1 MLATLTLKQKI
12 LATVTLAVVV
22 SCLLVGYFSQRSA
35 QQLIENRMFEQE
47 LPNLTQRISKEIEQD
62 LHGIAQAARQ
72 LATDH
77 FILDWVDRGM
87 PKEQEPI
94 LINQLKDVANQYGLV
109 TASFA
114 DRQSAA
120 YYNQDGFL
128 RNLTPTQDAWFYDY
142 TKSQKEMTLSIFRES
157 NGEVK
162 LFVNFQQ
169 LNGRG
174 LAGFAKSLDTMG
186 TMVSNFRLEESGIVF
201 MVDGSGKV
209 KLHPEANR
217 IERDTLGGIASGDTG
232 SLLAKRPFAVINA
245 EVNGEPMVL
254 ASSYI
259 PLLDWYLVAQVPEA
273 EIYAELDQ
281 TRNEILMISLVIA
294 LAMGLMGMLLAG
306 SVSRP
311 LNELARLF
319 KELGS
324 GDGDLTQRLKVE
336 GRDELS
342 QVATGFNNFVAKIH
356 GSIEQVAENS
366 RQLAAT
372 ANEVANKAQ
381 LTQHNCTAQRDRT
394 VQVATAI
401 HEMGATVSE
410 IAGNASLAAEVARQA
425 NDQAD
430 AGAVV
435 VAQARH
441 GIVDLSGEIEQVA
454 GVIESLA
461 SQTDSIGS
469 ILETIRSIS
478 EQTNLLALNA
488 AIEAARAGE
497 QGRGFAVVAA
507 EVRNLAQRSA
517 AAAKEI
523 KTLISD
529 SVDKVETGNTLVAQA
544 GKTMNEIVTAIKR
557 VTDIM
562 AEIAAASAEQS
573 TGIEEVNGAV
583 SQMDEMTQQNAAL
596 VEEAAAAAES
606 LLEQATSMTE
616 AVAIFKFEQAH
627 QRPALSAPL
636 AASKGAIAPAART
649 ARVQRT
655 LPPRPNTNTNNSDE
669 WEQF

>member
-72 LATDH
+72 LATDR

-128 RNLTPTQDAWFYDY
+128 RNLTPAQDGWFYDY

-174 LAGFAKSLDTMG
+174 LAGFAKSLDSMV
-186 TMVSNFRLEESGIVF
+186 TMVANFRLEESGIVF

-217 IERDTLGGIASGDTG
+217 IERDTLGSIASGDTG
-232 SLLAKRPFAVINA
+232 SLLAKRPFTVINA

-259 PLLDWYLVAQVPEA
+259 PLLDWYLVAQVPQA

-294 LAMGLMGMLLAG
+294 LAMGLMGVLLAG

-356 GSIEQVAENS
+356 ASIEQVAENS
-366 RQLAAT
+366 RQLADT

-410 IAGNASLAAEVARQA
+410 IAGNASLAADVAKQA

-441 GIVDLSGEIEQVA
+441 GIVGLSGDIEQVA

-497 QGRGFAVVAA
+497 QGRGFAVVAD
-507 EVRNLAQRSA
+507 EVRNLANRSA
-517 AAAKEI
+517 AS
-523 KTLISD
+523 T
-529 SVDKVETGNTLVAQA
+529 
-544 GKTMNEIVTAIKR
+544 
-557 VTDIM
+557 
-562 AEIAAASAEQS
+562 AEIQGMINRLQEQS
-573 TGIEEVNGAV
+573 ARAV
-583 SQMDEMTQQNAAL
+583 SAMAQGRNQSLEVVSQADAANAAL
-596 VEEAAAAAES
+596 GQITAHITQINDMNIQVATATEEQSSVVGEINRNVEDINQLTMETAD
-606 LLEQATSMTE
+606 
-616 AVAIFKFEQAH
+616 IAH
-627 QRPALSAPL
+627 QLTESSRSLQQLSGQL
-636 AASKGAIAPAART
+636 DKLVGNFR
-649 ARVQRT
+649 
-655 LPPRPNTNTNNSDE
+655 L
-669 WEQF
+669 

>member
-72 LATDH
+72 LATDR

-128 RNLTPTQDAWFYDY
+128 RNLTPAQDAWFYDY

-174 LAGFAKSLDTMG
+174 LAGFAKSLDTMV

-209 KLHPEANR
+209 KLHPESNR

-497 QGRGFAVVAA
+497 QGRGFAVVAD
-507 EVRNLAQRSA
+507 EVRNLANRSA
-517 AAAKEI
+517 AS
-523 KTLISD
+523 T
-529 SVDKVETGNTLVAQA
+529 
-544 GKTMNEIVTAIKR
+544 
-557 VTDIM
+557 
-562 AEIAAASAEQS
+562 AEIQGMINRLQEQS
-573 TGIEEVNGAV
+573 ARAV
-583 SQMDEMTQQNAAL
+583 SAMAQGRNQSLEVVSQADEANAAL
-596 VEEAAAAAES
+596 GQITAHITQINDMNIQVATATEEQSSVVGEINRNVEDINQLTMETAD
-606 LLEQATSMTE
+606 
-616 AVAIFKFEQAH
+616 IAH
-627 QRPALSAPL
+627 QLTESSRSLQQLSGQL
-636 AASKGAIAPAART
+636 DKLVGNFR
-649 ARVQRT
+649 
-655 LPPRPNTNTNNSDE
+655 L
-669 WEQF
+669 

>member
-1 MLATLTLKQKI
+1 MFASLTLKQKI
-12 LATVTLAVVV
+12 LATVILAVAL

-35 QQLIENRMFEQE
+35 QQLIETRMFEQE
-47 LPNLTQRISKEIEQD
+47 LPNLTQRIGKEIEKD
-62 LHGIAQAARQ
+62 LTSVASAARQ
-72 LATDH
+72 LANDR
-77 FILDWVDRGM
+77 FVLDWVARGM
-87 PKEQEPI
+87 PKEQESI
-94 LINQLKDVANQYGLV
+94 LIDQLKDMTSQYGLV

-128 RNLTPTQDAWFYDY
+128 RILNHEQDNWFYDY
-142 TKSQKEMTLSIFRES
+142 TKSGQDLMLSIFRES

-169 LNGRG
+169 LDGRG
-174 LAGFAKSLDTMG
+174 LAGLAKSLDS
-186 TMVSNFRLEESGIVF
+186 MVSMLANFRIGDSGFVF
-201 MVDGSGKV
+201 MTDGSGKV
-209 KLHPEANR
+209 KLHPDAAR
-217 IERDTLGGIASGDTG
+217 IDRD
-232 SLLAKRPFAVINA
+232 SLSQLAGPGAGALMTKQPFAATHA
-245 EVNGEPMVL
+245 EIDGQPVVL
-254 ASSYI
+254 ATSYI

-273 EIYAELDQ
+273 EIYAELDKA
-281 TRNEILMISLVIA
+281 RLHIVLVSLLIA
-294 LAMGLMGMLLAG
+294 VGMGLLGVLLAG

-319 KELGS
+319 RELGS

-356 GSIEQVAENS
+356 GSIEQVASNS

-372 ANEVANKAQ
+372 ANEVAAKAQ

-410 IAGNASLAAEVARQA
+410 IAGNASLAADVARQA

-441 GIVDLSGEIEQVA
+441 GIVGLSGEIEQVA

-469 ILETIRSIS
+469 ILDTIRSIS

-497 QGRGFAVVAA
+497 QGRGFAVVAD
-507 EVRNLAQRSA
+507 EVRNLASRSA
-517 AAAKEI
+517 ASTAEIQGMINRLQEQSARAVSAMAQGRNQSLEVVTQADAANGALGQI
-523 KTLISD
+523 TAHITQISD
-529 SVDKVETGNTLVAQA
+529 MNIQVA
-544 GKTMNEIVTAIKR
+544 TA
-557 VTDIM
+557 T
-562 AEIAAASAEQS
+562 EEQS
-573 TGIEEVNGAV
+573 SVVGEINR
-583 SQMDEMTQQNAAL
+583 N
-596 VEEAAAAAES
+596 VEDINQLTMETAD
-606 LLEQATSMTE
+606 
-616 AVAIFKFEQAH
+616 IAH
-627 QRPALSAPL
+627 QLTESSRSLQQLSGEL
-636 AASKGAIAPAART
+636 DKLVGNFR
-649 ARVQRT
+649 
-655 LPPRPNTNTNNSDE
+655 L
-669 WEQF
+669 

>member
-72 LATDH
+72 LATDR

-87 PKEQEPI
+87 PKDQEPI

-114 DRQSAA
+114 DRQTAA

-128 RNLTPTQDAWFYDY
+128 RNLTPTQDAWFYHY

-174 LAGFAKSLDTMG
+174 LAGFAKSLDTMV
-186 TMVSNFRLEESGIVF
+186 TMVANFRLEESGIVF

-259 PLLDWYLVAQVPEA
+259 PLLDWYLVAQVPQA

-366 RQLAAT
+366 RQLADT

-441 GIVDLSGEIEQVA
+441 GIVGLSGEIEQVA

-497 QGRGFAVVAA
+497 QGRGFAVVAD
-507 EVRNLAQRSA
+507 EVRNLANRSA
-517 AAAKEI
+517 AS
-523 KTLISD
+523 T
-529 SVDKVETGNTLVAQA
+529 
-544 GKTMNEIVTAIKR
+544 
-557 VTDIM
+557 
-562 AEIAAASAEQS
+562 AEIQGMINRLQEQS
-573 TGIEEVNGAV
+573 ARAV
-583 SQMDEMTQQNAAL
+583 SAMAQGRNQSLEVVNQADEANAAL
-596 VEEAAAAAES
+596 GQITAHITQINDMNIQVATATEEQSSVVGEINRNVEDINQLTMETAD
-606 LLEQATSMTE
+606 
-616 AVAIFKFEQAH
+616 IAH
-627 QRPALSAPL
+627 QLTESSRSLQQLSGQL
-636 AASKGAIAPAART
+636 DKLVGNFR
-649 ARVQRT
+649 
-655 LPPRPNTNTNNSDE
+655 L
-669 WEQF
+669 

>member
-22 SCLLVGYFSQRSA
+22 SCLLVGFFSQRSA
-35 QQLIENRMFEQE
+35 QQLVENRVFAQE

-72 LATDH
+72 LATDR

-128 RNLTPTQDAWFYDY
+128 RNLTPAQDAWFYDY

-174 LAGFAKSLDTMG
+174 LAGFAKSLDTMV
-186 TMVSNFRLEESGIVF
+186 TMVANFRLEESGIVF

-217 IERDTLGGIASGDTG
+217 IERDTLDTIASGDSG
-232 SLLAKRPFAVINA
+232 RLLAKQPFAVINTR
-245 EVNGEPMVL
+245 VNGEPMVL

-259 PLLDWYLVAQVPEA
+259 PMLDWYLVAQVPEA
-273 EIYAELDQ
+273 EIYAALAQ
-281 TRNEILMISLVIA
+281 ARNEILMISLIIA
-294 LAMGLMGMLLAG
+294 LAMGLVGMLLAG

-319 KELGS
+319 KALGS

-401 HEMGATVSE
+401 HQMGATVTE

-430 AGAVV
+430 TGADV

-441 GIVDLSGEIEQVA
+441 GIVGLSDEIAEVA

-461 SQTDSIGS
+461 NQTDSIGS

-497 QGRGFAVVAA
+497 QGRGFAVVAD
-507 EVRNLAQRSA
+507 EVRNLANRSA
-517 AAAKEI
+517 AS
-523 KTLISD
+523 T
-529 SVDKVETGNTLVAQA
+529 
-544 GKTMNEIVTAIKR
+544 
-557 VTDIM
+557 
-562 AEIAAASAEQS
+562 AEIQGMINRLQEQS
-573 TGIEEVNGAV
+573 ARAV
-583 SQMDEMTQQNAAL
+583 SAMAQGRNQSLEVVSQADEANVALGQIAAHITQINDMNIQVATATEEQSSVVGELNRN
-596 VEEAAAAAES
+596 VEDINQLTMETAD
-606 LLEQATSMTE
+606 
-616 AVAIFKFEQAH
+616 IAH
-627 QRPALSAPL
+627 QLTDASRSLQQLSGEL
-636 AASKGAIAPAART
+636 DKLVGNFR
-649 ARVQRT
+649 
-655 LPPRPNTNTNNSDE
+655 L
-669 WEQF
+669 

>member
-1 MLATLTLKQKI
+1 MFASLTLKQKI
-12 LATVTLAVVV
+12 LATVILAVAL

-35 QQLIENRMFEQE
+35 QQLIETRMFEQE
-47 LPNLTQRISKEIEQD
+47 LPNLTQRIGKEIEKD
-62 LHGIAQAARQ
+62 LTSVASAARQ
-72 LATDH
+72 LANDR
-77 FILDWVDRGM
+77 FVLDWVARGM
-87 PKEQEPI
+87 PKEQESI
-94 LINQLKDVANQYGLV
+94 LIDQLKDMTSQYGLV

-128 RNLTPTQDAWFYDY
+128 RILNHEQDNWFYDY
-142 TKSQKEMTLSIFRES
+142 TKSGQDLMLSIFRES

-169 LNGRG
+169 LDGRG
-174 LAGFAKSLDTMG
+174 LAGLAKSLDS
-186 TMVSNFRLEESGIVF
+186 MVSMLANFRIGDSGFVF
-201 MVDGSGKV
+201 MTDGSGKV
-209 KLHPEANR
+209 KLHPDAAR
-217 IERDTLGGIASGDTG
+217 IDRD
-232 SLLAKRPFAVINA
+232 SLSQLAGPGAGALMTKQAFAATHA
-245 EVNGEPMVL
+245 EIDGQPVVL
-254 ASSYI
+254 ATSYI

-273 EIYAELDQ
+273 EIYAELDKA
-281 TRNEILMISLVIA
+281 RLHIVLVSLLIA
-294 LAMGLMGMLLAG
+294 VGMGLLSVLLAG

-319 KELGS
+319 RELGS

-356 GSIEQVAENS
+356 GSIEQVASNS

-372 ANEVANKAQ
+372 ANEVAAKAQ

-410 IAGNASLAAEVARQA
+410 IAGNASLAADVAKQA
-425 NDQAD
+425 NEQAD
-430 AGAVV
+430 AGAQV

-441 GIVDLSGEIEQVA
+441 GIVGLSGEIEQVA

-469 ILETIRSIS
+469 ILDTIRSIS

-497 QGRGFAVVAA
+497 QGRGFAVVAD
-507 EVRNLAQRSA
+507 EVRNLASRSA
-517 AAAKEI
+517 ASTAEI
-523 KTLISD
+523 QGMINSLQEQSARAVSAMAQGRNQSLRVVTQADEANGALDQITGHITQISD
-529 SVDKVETGNTLVAQA
+529 MNIQVA
-544 GKTMNEIVTAIKR
+544 TA
-557 VTDIM
+557 T
-562 AEIAAASAEQS
+562 EEQS
-573 TGIEEVNGAV
+573 SVVGEINR
-583 SQMDEMTQQNAAL
+583 N
-596 VEEAAAAAES
+596 VEDINQLTMETAD
-606 LLEQATSMTE
+606 
-616 AVAIFKFEQAH
+616 IAH
-627 QRPALSAPL
+627 QLTESSRSLQQLSGEL
-636 AASKGAIAPAART
+636 DKLVGNFR
-649 ARVQRT
+649 
-655 LPPRPNTNTNNSDE
+655 L
-669 WEQF
+669 

>member
-1 MLATLTLKQKI
+1 MFASLTLKQKI
-12 LATVTLAVVV
+12 LATVILAVAL

-35 QQLIENRMFEQE
+35 QQLIETRMFEQE
-47 LPNLTQRISKEIEQD
+47 LPNLTQRIGKEIEKD
-62 LHGIAQAARQ
+62 LTSVASAARQ
-72 LATDH
+72 LANDR
-77 FILDWVDRGM
+77 FVLDWVARGM
-87 PKEQEPI
+87 PKEQESI
-94 LINQLKDVANQYGLV
+94 LIDQLKDMTSQYGLV

-128 RNLTPTQDAWFYDY
+128 RILNHEQDNWFYDY
-142 TKSQKEMTLSIFRES
+142 TKSGQDLMLSIFRES

-169 LNGRG
+169 LDGRG
-174 LAGFAKSLDTMG
+174 LAGLAKSLDS
-186 TMVSNFRLEESGIVF
+186 MVSMLANFRIGDSGFVF
-201 MVDGSGKV
+201 MTDGSGKV
-209 KLHPEANR
+209 KLHPDAAR
-217 IERDTLGGIASGDTG
+217 IDRDSLAQFAGSSAS
-232 SLLAKRPFAVINA
+232 SLLTKQPFAVTHA
-245 EVNGEPMVL
+245 EIDGQPVVL
-254 ASSYI
+254 ATSYI

-273 EIYAELDQ
+273 EIYAELDKA
-281 TRNEILMISLVIA
+281 RLHIVLVSLLIA
-294 LAMGLMGMLLAG
+294 VGMGLLGVLLAG

-319 KELGS
+319 RELGS

-356 GSIEQVAENS
+356 GSIEQVASNS

-372 ANEVANKAQ
+372 ANEVAAKAQ

-410 IAGNASLAAEVARQA
+410 IAGNASLAADVARQA

-430 AGAVV
+430 AGAQV

-441 GIVDLSGEIEQVA
+441 GIVGLSGEIEQVA

-469 ILETIRSIS
+469 ILDTIRSIS

-497 QGRGFAVVAA
+497 QGRGFAVVAD
-507 EVRNLAQRSA
+507 EVRNLASRSA
-517 AAAKEI
+517 ASTAEIQGMINRLQEQSARAVSAMAQGRNQSLEVVTQADAANGALGQI
-523 KTLISD
+523 TAHITQISD
-529 SVDKVETGNTLVAQA
+529 MNIQVA
-544 GKTMNEIVTAIKR
+544 TA
-557 VTDIM
+557 T
-562 AEIAAASAEQS
+562 EEQS
-573 TGIEEVNGAV
+573 SVVGEINR
-583 SQMDEMTQQNAAL
+583 N
-596 VEEAAAAAES
+596 VEDINQLTMETAD
-606 LLEQATSMTE
+606 
-616 AVAIFKFEQAH
+616 IAH
-627 QRPALSAPL
+627 QLTESSRSLQQLSGEL
-636 AASKGAIAPAART
+636 DKLVGNFR
-649 ARVQRT
+649 
-655 LPPRPNTNTNNSDE
+655 L
-669 WEQF
+669 

>member
-1 MLATLTLKQKI
+1 MFASLTLKQKI
-12 LATVTLAVVV
+12 LATVILAVAL

-47 LPNLTQRISKEIEQD
+47 LPNLTQRIGKEIEKD
-62 LHGIAQAARQ
+62 LTSVANAARQ
-72 LATDH
+72 LANDR
-77 FILDWVDRGM
+77 FVLDWVERGM
-87 PKEQEPI
+87 PKEQESI
-94 LINQLKDVANQYGLV
+94 LINQLKDMTNQYGLV

-128 RNLTPTQDAWFYDY
+128 RILNHEQDNWFYDY
-142 TKSQKEMTLSIFRES
+142 TKSRQDLMLSIFRES

-169 LNGRG
+169 LDGRG
-174 LAGFAKSLDTMG
+174 LAGLAKSLDS
-186 TMVSNFRLEESGIVF
+186 MVSMLANFRIGDSGFVF
-201 MVDGSGKV
+201 MTDGSGKV
-209 KLHPEANR
+209 KLHPDAAR
-217 IERDTLGGIASGDTG
+217 IDRDNLTQLASGSSTN
-232 SLLAKRPFAVINA
+232 LLNKQPFAATRA
-245 EVNGEPMVL
+245 EVDGQPVIL

-273 EIYAELDQ
+273 EIYAELD
-281 TRNEILMISLVIA
+281 RARLHMVLVSLAIA
-294 LAMGLMGMLLAG
+294 VGMGLLGVLLAG

-319 KELGS
+319 RELGS
-324 GDGDLTQRLKVE
+324 GDGDLTHRLKVD
-336 GRDELS
+336 GRDELA

-356 GSIEQVAENS
+356 GSIEQVASNS

-372 ANEVANKAQ
+372 ANEVAAKAQ

-410 IAGNASLAAEVARQA
+410 IAGNASLAADVAKQA
-425 NDQAD
+425 NEQAD
-430 AGAVV
+430 AGAQV

-441 GIVDLSGEIEQVA
+441 GIVGLSGEIEQVA

-469 ILETIRSIS
+469 ILDTIRSIS

-497 QGRGFAVVAA
+497 QGRGFAVVAD
-507 EVRNLAQRSA
+507 EVRNLASRSA
-517 AAAKEI
+517 ASTAEI
-523 KTLISD
+523 QGMINSLQEQSARAVSAMAQGRNQSLRVVTQADEANGALDQITGHITQISD
-529 SVDKVETGNTLVAQA
+529 MNIQVA
-544 GKTMNEIVTAIKR
+544 TA
-557 VTDIM
+557 T
-562 AEIAAASAEQS
+562 EEQS
-573 TGIEEVNGAV
+573 SVVGEINR
-583 SQMDEMTQQNAAL
+583 N
-596 VEEAAAAAES
+596 VEDINQLTMETAD
-606 LLEQATSMTE
+606 
-616 AVAIFKFEQAH
+616 IAH
-627 QRPALSAPL
+627 QLTESSRSLQQLSGEL
-636 AASKGAIAPAART
+636 DKLVGNFR
-649 ARVQRT
+649 
-655 LPPRPNTNTNNSDE
+655 L
-669 WEQF
+669 

>member
-72 LATDH
+72 LATDR

-174 LAGFAKSLDTMG
+174 LAGFAKSLDTMV
-186 TMVSNFRLEESGIVF
+186 TMVANFRLEESGIVF

-259 PLLDWYLVAQVPEA
+259 PLLDWYLVAQVPQA

-366 RQLAAT
+366 RQLADT

-441 GIVDLSGEIEQVA
+441 GIVGLSGEIEQVA

-497 QGRGFAVVAA
+497 QGRGFAVVAD
-507 EVRNLAQRSA
+507 EVRNLANRSA
-517 AAAKEI
+517 AS
-523 KTLISD
+523 T
-529 SVDKVETGNTLVAQA
+529 
-544 GKTMNEIVTAIKR
+544 
-557 VTDIM
+557 
-562 AEIAAASAEQS
+562 AEIQGMINRLQEQS
-573 TGIEEVNGAV
+573 ARAV
-583 SQMDEMTQQNAAL
+583 SAMAQGRHQSLEVVNQADEANAAL
-596 VEEAAAAAES
+596 GQITAHITQINDMNIQVATATEEQSSVVGEINRNVEDINQLTMETAD
-606 LLEQATSMTE
+606 
-616 AVAIFKFEQAH
+616 IAH
-627 QRPALSAPL
+627 QLTESSRSLQQLSGQL
-636 AASKGAIAPAART
+636 DKLVGNFR
-649 ARVQRT
+649 
-655 LPPRPNTNTNNSDE
+655 L
-669 WEQF
+669 

>member
-1 MLATLTLKQKI
+1 MFASLTLKQKI
-12 LATVTLAVVV
+12 LATVILAVAL

-35 QQLIENRMFEQE
+35 QQLIETRMFEQE
-47 LPNLTQRISKEIEQD
+47 LPNLTQRIGKEIEKD
-62 LHGIAQAARQ
+62 LTSVASAARQ
-72 LATDH
+72 LANDR
-77 FILDWVDRGM
+77 FVLDWVARGM
-87 PKEQEPI
+87 PKEQESI
-94 LINQLKDVANQYGLV
+94 LIDQLKDMTSQYGLV

-128 RNLTPTQDAWFYDY
+128 RILNHEQDNWFYDY
-142 TKSQKEMTLSIFRES
+142 TKNGQDLMLSIFRES

-169 LNGRG
+169 LDGRG
-174 LAGFAKSLDTMG
+174 LAGLAKSLDS
-186 TMVSNFRLEESGIVF
+186 MVSMLANFRIGDSGFVF
-201 MVDGSGKV
+201 MTDGSGKV
-209 KLHPEANR
+209 KLHPDAAR
-217 IERDTLGGIASGDTG
+217 IDRD
-232 SLLAKRPFAVINA
+232 SLSQLAGPGAGALMTKQAFAATHA
-245 EVNGEPMVL
+245 EIDGQPVVL
-254 ASSYI
+254 ATSYI

-273 EIYAELDQ
+273 EIYAELDKA
-281 TRNEILMISLVIA
+281 RLHIVLVSLLIA
-294 LAMGLMGMLLAG
+294 VGMGLLGVLLAG

-319 KELGS
+319 RELGS

-356 GSIEQVAENS
+356 GSIEQVASNS

-372 ANEVANKAQ
+372 ANEVAAKAQ

-410 IAGNASLAAEVARQA
+410 IAGNASLAADVARQA

-430 AGAVV
+430 AGAQV

-441 GIVDLSGEIEQVA
+441 GIVGLSGEIEQVA

-469 ILETIRSIS
+469 ILDTIRSIS

-497 QGRGFAVVAA
+497 QGRGFAVVAD
-507 EVRNLAQRSA
+507 EVRNLASRSA
-517 AAAKEI
+517 ASTAEIQGMINRLQEQSARAVSAMAQGRNQSLEVVTQADAADGALGQI
-523 KTLISD
+523 TAHITQISD
-529 SVDKVETGNTLVAQA
+529 MNIQVA
-544 GKTMNEIVTAIKR
+544 TA
-557 VTDIM
+557 T
-562 AEIAAASAEQS
+562 EEQS
-573 TGIEEVNGAV
+573 SVVGEINR
-583 SQMDEMTQQNAAL
+583 N
-596 VEEAAAAAES
+596 VEDINQLTMETAD
-606 LLEQATSMTE
+606 
-616 AVAIFKFEQAH
+616 IAH
-627 QRPALSAPL
+627 QLTESSRSLQQLSGEL
-636 AASKGAIAPAART
+636 DKLVGNFR
-649 ARVQRT
+649 
-655 LPPRPNTNTNNSDE
+655 L
-669 WEQF
+669 

>member
-72 LATDH
+72 LATDR
-77 FILDWVDRGM
+77 FILDWVERGM

-174 LAGFAKSLDTMG
+174 LAGFAKSLDTMV

-217 IERDTLGGIASGDTG
+217 IERDTLGNIANGDTG

-497 QGRGFAVVAA
+497 QGRGFAVVAD
-507 EVRNLAQRSA
+507 EVRNLANRSA
-517 AAAKEI
+517 AS
-523 KTLISD
+523 T
-529 SVDKVETGNTLVAQA
+529 
-544 GKTMNEIVTAIKR
+544 
-557 VTDIM
+557 
-562 AEIAAASAEQS
+562 AEIQGMINRLQEQS
-573 TGIEEVNGAV
+573 ARAV
-583 SQMDEMTQQNAAL
+583 SAMAQGRNQSLEVVSQADEANAAL
-596 VEEAAAAAES
+596 GQITAHITQINDMNIQVATATEEQSSVVGEINRNVEDINQLTMETAD
-606 LLEQATSMTE
+606 
-616 AVAIFKFEQAH
+616 IAH
-627 QRPALSAPL
+627 QLTESSRSLQQLSGQL
-636 AASKGAIAPAART
+636 DKLVGNFR
-649 ARVQRT
+649 
-655 LPPRPNTNTNNSDE
+655 L
-669 WEQF
+669 

>member
-72 LATDH
+72 LATDR

-114 DRQSAA
+114 DRQTAA

-128 RNLTPTQDAWFYDY
+128 RNLTPAQDAWFYDY

-174 LAGFAKSLDTMG
+174 LAGFAKSLDTMV

-294 LAMGLMGMLLAG
+294 IAMGLMGMLLAG

-497 QGRGFAVVAA
+497 QGRGFAVVAD
-507 EVRNLAQRSA
+507 EVRNLANRSA
-517 AAAKEI
+517 AS
-523 KTLISD
+523 T
-529 SVDKVETGNTLVAQA
+529 
-544 GKTMNEIVTAIKR
+544 
-557 VTDIM
+557 
-562 AEIAAASAEQS
+562 AEIQGMINRLQEQS
-573 TGIEEVNGAV
+573 ARAV
-583 SQMDEMTQQNAAL
+583 SAMAQGRNQSLEVVSQADEANAAL
-596 VEEAAAAAES
+596 GQITAHITQINDMNIQVATATEEQSSVVGEINRNVEDINQLTMETAD
-606 LLEQATSMTE
+606 
-616 AVAIFKFEQAH
+616 IAH
-627 QRPALSAPL
+627 QLTESSRSLQQLSGQL
-636 AASKGAIAPAART
+636 DKLVGNFR
-649 ARVQRT
+649 
-655 LPPRPNTNTNNSDE
+655 L
-669 WEQF
+669 

>member
-62 LHGIAQAARQ
+62 LHGIAQAAHQ
-72 LATDH
+72 LATDR

-128 RNLTPTQDAWFYDY
+128 RNLTPAQDAWFYDY

-174 LAGFAKSLDTMG
+174 LAGFAKSLDTMV

-497 QGRGFAVVAA
+497 QGRGFAVVAD
-507 EVRNLAQRSA
+507 EVRNLANRSA
-517 AAAKEI
+517 AS
-523 KTLISD
+523 T
-529 SVDKVETGNTLVAQA
+529 
-544 GKTMNEIVTAIKR
+544 
-557 VTDIM
+557 
-562 AEIAAASAEQS
+562 AEIQGMINRLQEQS
-573 TGIEEVNGAV
+573 ARAV
-583 SQMDEMTQQNAAL
+583 SAMAQGRNQSLEVVSQADEANAAL
-596 VEEAAAAAES
+596 GQITAHITQINDMNIQVATATEEQSSVVGEINRNVEDINQLTMETAD
-606 LLEQATSMTE
+606 
-616 AVAIFKFEQAH
+616 IAH
-627 QRPALSAPL
+627 QLTESSRSLQQLSGQL
-636 AASKGAIAPAART
+636 DKLVGNFR
-649 ARVQRT
+649 
-655 LPPRPNTNTNNSDE
+655 L
-669 WEQF
+669 

>member
-72 LATDH
+72 LATDR

-174 LAGFAKSLDTMG
+174 LAGFAKSLDTMV
-186 TMVSNFRLEESGIVF
+186 TMVANFRLEESGIVF

-259 PLLDWYLVAQVPEA
+259 PLLDWYLVAQVPQA

-294 LAMGLMGMLLAG
+294 LAMGLIGMLLAG

-366 RQLAAT
+366 RQLADT

-441 GIVDLSGEIEQVA
+441 GIVGLSGEIEQVA

-497 QGRGFAVVAA
+497 QGRGFAVVAD
-507 EVRNLAQRSA
+507 EVRNLANRSA
-517 AAAKEI
+517 AS
-523 KTLISD
+523 T
-529 SVDKVETGNTLVAQA
+529 
-544 GKTMNEIVTAIKR
+544 
-557 VTDIM
+557 
-562 AEIAAASAEQS
+562 AEIQGMINRLQEQS
-573 TGIEEVNGAV
+573 ARAV
-583 SQMDEMTQQNAAL
+583 SAMAQGRNQSLEVVSQADEANAAL
-596 VEEAAAAAES
+596 GQITAHITQINDMNIQVATATEEQSSVVGEINRNVEDINQLTMETAD
-606 LLEQATSMTE
+606 
-616 AVAIFKFEQAH
+616 IAH
-627 QRPALSAPL
+627 QLTESSRSLQQLSGQL
-636 AASKGAIAPAART
+636 DKLVGNFR
-649 ARVQRT
+649 
-655 LPPRPNTNTNNSDE
+655 L
-669 WEQF
+669 

>member
-1 MLATLTLKQKI
+1 MFASLTLKQKI
-12 LATVTLAVVV
+12 LATVILAVAL

-47 LPNLTQRISKEIEQD
+47 LPNLTQRIGKEIEKD
-62 LHGIAQAARQ
+62 LTSVANAARQ
-72 LATDH
+72 LANDR
-77 FILDWVDRGM
+77 FVLDWVERGM
-87 PKEQEPI
+87 PKEQESI
-94 LINQLKDVANQYGLV
+94 LINQLKDMTSQYGLV

-128 RNLTPTQDAWFYDY
+128 RILNHEQDNWFYDY
-142 TKSQKEMTLSIFRES
+142 TKSRQDLMLSIFRES

-169 LNGRG
+169 LDGRG
-174 LAGFAKSLDTMG
+174 LAGLAKSLDS
-186 TMVSNFRLEESGIVF
+186 MVSMLANFRIGDSGFVF
-201 MVDGSGKV
+201 MTDGSGKV
-209 KLHPEANR
+209 KLHPDAAR
-217 IERDTLGGIASGDTG
+217 IDRDNLTQLASGSSTN
-232 SLLAKRPFAVINA
+232 LLNKQPFAATRA
-245 EVNGEPMVL
+245 EVDGQPVIL

-273 EIYAELDQ
+273 EIYAELD
-281 TRNEILMISLVIA
+281 RARLHMVLVSLAIA
-294 LAMGLMGMLLAG
+294 VGMGLLGVLLAG

-319 KELGS
+319 RELGS
-324 GDGDLTQRLKVE
+324 GDGDLTHRLKVD
-336 GRDELS
+336 GRDELA

-356 GSIEQVAENS
+356 GSIEQVASNS

-372 ANEVANKAQ
+372 ANEVAAKAQ

-410 IAGNASLAAEVARQA
+410 IAGNASLAADVAKQA
-425 NDQAD
+425 NEQAD
-430 AGAVV
+430 AGAQV

-441 GIVDLSGEIEQVA
+441 GIVGLSGEIEQVA

-469 ILETIRSIS
+469 ILDTIRSIS

-497 QGRGFAVVAA
+497 QGRGFAVVAD
-507 EVRNLAQRSA
+507 EVRNLASRSA
-517 AAAKEI
+517 ASTAEI
-523 KTLISD
+523 QGMINSLQEQSARAVSAMAQGRNQSLRVVTQADEANGALDQITGHITQISD
-529 SVDKVETGNTLVAQA
+529 MNIQVA
-544 GKTMNEIVTAIKR
+544 TA
-557 VTDIM
+557 T
-562 AEIAAASAEQS
+562 EEQS
-573 TGIEEVNGAV
+573 SVVGEINR
-583 SQMDEMTQQNAAL
+583 N
-596 VEEAAAAAES
+596 VEDINQLTMETAD
-606 LLEQATSMTE
+606 
-616 AVAIFKFEQAH
+616 IAH
-627 QRPALSAPL
+627 QLTESSRSLQQLSGEL
-636 AASKGAIAPAART
+636 DKLVGNFR
-649 ARVQRT
+649 
-655 LPPRPNTNTNNSDE
+655 L
-669 WEQF
+669 

>member
-1 MLATLTLKQKI
+1 MLASLTLKQKI
-12 LATVTLAVVV
+12 LATITLAVVL

-35 QQLIENRMFEQE
+35 QQLIEKRMFEQE

-62 LHGIAQAARQ
+62 LKGIAQAARQ
-72 LATDH
+72 LATDR

-94 LINQLKDVANQYGLV
+94 VINQLKDVASQYGLV

-157 NGEVK
+157 NGEMK

-169 LNGRG
+169 LDGRG
-174 LAGFAKSLDTMG
+174 LAGFAKSLDTMVA
-186 TMVSNFRLEESGIVF
+186 MVSSFRLEQSGIVF
-201 MVDGSGKV
+201 IVDGSGKV
-209 KLHPEANR
+209 KLHPNASH
-217 IERDTLGGIASGDTG
+217 IDRDTLGALVSGDSA

-245 EVNGEPMVL
+245 EVDGQPMVL

-259 PLLDWYLVAQVPEA
+259 PMLDWYLVTQVPQA
-273 EIYAELDQ
+273 EIYAGLAQ

-294 LAMGLMGMLLAG
+294 LAMGAMGMLLAG

-311 LNELARLF
+311 LNDLAGLF

-324 GDGDLTQRLKVE
+324 GDGDLTRRLKVE
-336 GRDELS
+336 GRDELA
-342 QVATGFNNFVAKIH
+342 QVASGFNNFVAKIH
-356 GSIEQVAENS
+356 ASIEQVADNS

-372 ANEVANKAQ
+372 ANEVAGKAQ

-410 IAGNASLAAEVARQA
+410 IAGNASLAADVAKQA

-430 AGAVV
+430 AGAQV

-469 ILETIRSIS
+469 ILATLRSIS
-478 EQTNLLALNA
+478 ALTNRGAPTPA
-488 AIEAARAGE
+488 CAGARAGE
-497 QGRGFAVVAA
+497 QGRGFAVVAD
-507 EVRNLAQRSA
+507 EVRNLASRSA
-517 AAAKEI
+517 ASTAEI
-523 KTLISD
+523 QEMINRLQEQSARAVSAMARGRNQSLEVVNQADEANGALGQITAHITQISD
-529 SVDKVETGNTLVAQA
+529 MNIQVA
-544 GKTMNEIVTAIKR
+544 TA
-557 VTDIM
+557 T
-562 AEIAAASAEQS
+562 EEQS
-573 TGIEEVNGAV
+573 SVVGEINR
-583 SQMDEMTQQNAAL
+583 N
-596 VEEAAAAAES
+596 VEDINQLTMETAD
-606 LLEQATSMTE
+606 
-616 AVAIFKFEQAH
+616 IAH
-627 QRPALSAPL
+627 QLTESSRSLQQLSGQL
-636 AASKGAIAPAART
+636 DKLVGSFR
-649 ARVQRT
+649 
-655 LPPRPNTNTNNSDE
+655 L
-669 WEQF
+669 

>member
-1 MLATLTLKQKI
+1 MFASLTLKQKI
-12 LATVTLAVVV
+12 LATVILAVAL

-47 LPNLTQRISKEIEQD
+47 LPNLTQRIGKEIEKD
-62 LHGIAQAARQ
+62 LTSVANAARQ
-72 LATDH
+72 LANDR
-77 FILDWVDRGM
+77 FVLDWVERGM
-87 PKEQEPI
+87 PKEQESI
-94 LINQLKDVANQYGLV
+94 LINQLKDMTSQYGLV

-128 RNLTPTQDAWFYDY
+128 RILNHEQDNWFYDY
-142 TKSQKEMTLSIFRES
+142 TKSRQDLMLSIFRES

-169 LNGRG
+169 LDGRG
-174 LAGFAKSLDTMG
+174 LAGLAKSLDS
-186 TMVSNFRLEESGIVF
+186 MVSMLANFRIGDSGFVF
-201 MVDGSGKV
+201 MTDGSGKV
-209 KLHPEANR
+209 KLHPDAAR
-217 IERDTLGGIASGDTG
+217 IDRDNLTQLASGSSTN
-232 SLLAKRPFAVINA
+232 LLNKQPFAATRA
-245 EVNGEPMVL
+245 EVDAQPVIL

-273 EIYAELDQ
+273 EIYAELD
-281 TRNEILMISLVIA
+281 RARLHMVLVSLAIA
-294 LAMGLMGMLLAG
+294 VGMGLLGVLLAG

-319 KELGS
+319 RELGS
-324 GDGDLTQRLKVE
+324 GDGDLTHRLKVD
-336 GRDELS
+336 GRDELA

-356 GSIEQVAENS
+356 GSIEQVASNS

-372 ANEVANKAQ
+372 ANEVAAKAQ

-410 IAGNASLAAEVARQA
+410 IAGNASLAADVAKQA
-425 NDQAD
+425 NEQAD
-430 AGAVV
+430 AGAQV

-441 GIVDLSGEIEQVA
+441 GIVGLSGEIEQVA

-469 ILETIRSIS
+469 ILDTIRSIS

-497 QGRGFAVVAA
+497 QGRGFAVVAD
-507 EVRNLAQRSA
+507 EVRNLASRSA
-517 AAAKEI
+517 ASTAEI
-523 KTLISD
+523 QGMINSLQEQSARAVSAMAQGRNQSLRVVTQADEANGALGQITGHITQISD
-529 SVDKVETGNTLVAQA
+529 MNIQVA
-544 GKTMNEIVTAIKR
+544 TA
-557 VTDIM
+557 T
-562 AEIAAASAEQS
+562 EEQS
-573 TGIEEVNGAV
+573 SVVGEINR
-583 SQMDEMTQQNAAL
+583 N
-596 VEEAAAAAES
+596 VEDINQLTMETAD
-606 LLEQATSMTE
+606 
-616 AVAIFKFEQAH
+616 IAH
-627 QRPALSAPL
+627 QLTESSRSLQQLSGEL
-636 AASKGAIAPAART
+636 DKLVGNFR
-649 ARVQRT
+649 
-655 LPPRPNTNTNNSDE
+655 L
-669 WEQF
+669 

>member
-1 MLATLTLKQKI
+1 MFASLTLKQKI
-12 LATVTLAVVV
+12 LATVILAVAL

-35 QQLIENRMFEQE
+35 QQLIETRMFEQE
-47 LPNLTQRISKEIEQD
+47 LPNLTQRIGKEIEKD
-62 LHGIAQAARQ
+62 LTSVASAARQ
-72 LATDH
+72 LANDR
-77 FILDWVDRGM
+77 FVLDWVARGM
-87 PKEQEPI
+87 PKEQESI
-94 LINQLKDVANQYGLV
+94 LIDQLKDMTSQYGLV

-128 RNLTPTQDAWFYDY
+128 RILNHEQDNWFYDY
-142 TKSQKEMTLSIFRES
+142 TKSGQDLMLSIFRES

-169 LNGRG
+169 LDGRG
-174 LAGFAKSLDTMG
+174 LAGLAKSLDS
-186 TMVSNFRLEESGIVF
+186 MVSMLANFRIGDSGFVF
-201 MVDGSGKV
+201 MTDGSGKV
-209 KLHPEANR
+209 KLHPDAAR
-217 IERDTLGGIASGDTG
+217 IDRD
-232 SLLAKRPFAVINA
+232 SLSQLAGPGAGALMTKQPFAATHA
-245 EVNGEPMVL
+245 EIDGQPVVL
-254 ASSYI
+254 ATSYI

-273 EIYAELDQ
+273 EIYAELDKA
-281 TRNEILMISLVIA
+281 RLHIVLVSLLIA
-294 LAMGLMGMLLAG
+294 VGMGLLGVLLAG

-319 KELGS
+319 RELGS

-356 GSIEQVAENS
+356 GSIEQVASNS

-372 ANEVANKAQ
+372 ANEVAAKAQ

-410 IAGNASLAAEVARQA
+410 IAGNASLAADVAKQA

-441 GIVDLSGEIEQVA
+441 GIVGLSGEIEQVA

-469 ILETIRSIS
+469 ILDTIRSIS

-497 QGRGFAVVAA
+497 QGRGFAVVAD
-507 EVRNLAQRSA
+507 EVRNLASRSA
-517 AAAKEI
+517 ASTAEIQGMINRLQEQSARAVSAMAQGRNQSLEVVTQADAANGALGQI
-523 KTLISD
+523 TAHITQISD
-529 SVDKVETGNTLVAQA
+529 MNIQVA
-544 GKTMNEIVTAIKR
+544 TA
-557 VTDIM
+557 T
-562 AEIAAASAEQS
+562 EEQS
-573 TGIEEVNGAV
+573 SVVGEINR
-583 SQMDEMTQQNAAL
+583 N
-596 VEEAAAAAES
+596 VEDINQ
-606 LLEQATSMTE
+606 LTTE
-616 AVAIFKFEQAH
+616 TADIAH
-627 QRPALSAPL
+627 QLTESSRSLQQLSGEL
-636 AASKGAIAPAART
+636 DKLVGNFR
-649 ARVQRT
+649 
-655 LPPRPNTNTNNSDE
+655 L
-669 WEQF
+669 